1 METDYEELKGNTKQG
16 YKSWGEEQIARLL
29 ERNKIA
35 YQYEYPLAVMDKGK
49 TRIWDPD
56 FQLPGYGMI
65 IEYFGVNGKRDYDE
79 QARHKM
85 EIYRQNGIE
94 GLFLTESCFRGDWP
108 GRIVGQIKDIL
119 KSRLDRFY
127 NREQRKRYK

>member
-1 METDYEELKGNTKQG
+1 MESDYEELKGNTKQD

-35 YQYEYPLAVMDKGK
+35 YQYERPLAVMDNGK
-49 TRIWDPD
+49 TRIWYPD

-94 GLFLTESCFRGDWP
+94 GLFLNESCFRGDWP
-108 GRIVGQIKDIL
+108 GRIMGQIEGIL
-119 KSRLDRFY
+119 KNRVKRFY
-127 NREQRKRYK
+127 NREQRKSYK